1 MPAKYSKL
9 SAGFVGT
16 VNKASLSSTELGKF
30 ETITVEPKISPEVVL
45 QQRYYAETAEKYD
58 EMHVHARDE
67 HYFALCIMLAA
78 VDFLGVKSILEIGS
92 GTGRA
97 IGYMKTM
104 RPHIL
109 IRGVEPVKELREI
122 AYSKG
127 ISPTEL
133 AGGDALALQ
142 FDANQFD
149 MVCEF
154 GVLHHIKTPERAIA
168 EMLRVANKAIFI
180 SDSNNFG
187 QGSWFART
195 VKQIIDMLG
204 LWPLANLVKTRGRG
218 YSISEGD
225 GLAYSYSVFTNVAQI
240 KRQCKSIH
248 FFNTGDAGGNLYR
261 TAGHVGLIGVK

>member
-1 MPAKYSKL
+1 ME
-9 SAGFVGT
+9 T
-16 VNKASLSSTELGKF
+16 KF
-30 ETITVEPKISPEVVL
+30 SPEVEI
-45 QQRYYAETAEKYD
+45 QQRYYAETAQKY
-58 EMHVHARDE
+58 ESMHVHTGDE
-67 HYFALCIMLAA
+67 HYFALCVMLGA

-104 RPHIL
+104 RPNVL
-109 IRGVEPVKELREI
+109 IRGIEPVKELREI

-127 ISPTEL
+127 ISPSELTE
-133 AGGDALALQ
+133 GDALALK
-142 FDANQFD
+142 FEANQFD

-154 GVLHHIKTPERAIA
+154 GVLHHIKTPAQAVA

-187 QGSWFART
+187 QGSWFARSM
-195 VKQIIDMLG
+195 KQVIDMLG
-204 LWPLANLVKTRGRG
+204 LWPMANLIKTRGRG

-225 GLAYSYSVFTNVAQI
+225 GLAYSYSVFSNLAQI
-240 KRQCKSIH
+240 KQQCKSIH
-248 FFNTGDAGGNLYR
+248 LFNTGIAGSNLYR